1 MADCV
6 NIKNPEYLTLV
17 KRSGIQEQ
25 RVRDYSNYFLR
36 TKGRLPYLDELPYSN
51 SLSSIEETYQIK
63 DGIVD
68 MERLSEDLQT
78 SDTGEQIHKLNDIY
92 RDKLIDI
99 EPITDT
105 RASIEILSRPTIHVK
120 EFFPKDYDNIQ
131 INVLNG
137 MLEDIA
143 KYSGLSF
150 KTVSSKEIQS
160 MKDIPNAGIT
170 SAFVKDGVI
179 HVNTELLTAD
189 SPIHEM
195 LHIFIGGVKHSNP
208 ELYQNL
214 LETVSNLESFK
225 VYANNYENRTASDI
239 AEEVLVTQFS
249 KYLTHQT
256 SMFDTI
262 PKQNTQ
268 ELIYQV
274 KRILDTAIFGDI
286 SVKALS
292 DSDLF
297 GKPLV
302 EVAKLVNSDLI
313 RNNFMDIWSNSREH
327 RQLNNMKS
335 SLMKEGL
342 LIERC

>member
-1 MADCV
+1 MTCV
-6 NIKNPEYLTLV
+6 NIKDPEYLTLV

-25 RVRDYSNYFLR
+25 TVRDYSNYSLN
-36 TKGRLPYLDELPYSN
+36 TKGRLPYLDELPKVN
-51 SLSSIEETYQIK
+51 SRKYIEETYQIK
-63 DGIVD
+63 DGIID
-68 MERLSEDLQT
+68 TEKLSEDLQT
-78 SDTGEQIHKLNDIY
+78 SDTGEQIHKLNNIY

-99 EPITDT
+99 EPITDS
-105 RASIEILSRPTIHVK
+105 RASIEILSRPTIHLD

-143 KYSGLSF
+143 KYSGLNF
-150 KTVSSKEIQS
+150 KTVTTKEVQS
-160 MKDIPNAGIT
+160 MTDIPNAGIT
-170 SAFVKDGVI
+170 SAFIRNGII

-195 LHIFIGGVKHSNP
+195 LHIFVGGVKYANP

-214 LETVSNLESFK
+214 IDTVSNLESFK
-225 VYANNYENRTASDI
+225 IYANNYKNRTASDI

-249 KYLTHQT
+249 KYLTHQS
-256 SMFDTI
+256 SMFDVV
-262 PKQNTQ
+262 PKQSTQ
-268 ELIYQV
+268 ELIYHV
-274 KRILDTAIFGDI
+274 KRILDTAIFGDL
-286 SVKALS
+286 SVRSLS
-292 DSDLF
+292 DADLF

-302 EVAKLVNSDLI
+302 DVAKLVNSDLI
-313 RNNFMDIWSNSREH
+313 RNNFIDMWNNSREH